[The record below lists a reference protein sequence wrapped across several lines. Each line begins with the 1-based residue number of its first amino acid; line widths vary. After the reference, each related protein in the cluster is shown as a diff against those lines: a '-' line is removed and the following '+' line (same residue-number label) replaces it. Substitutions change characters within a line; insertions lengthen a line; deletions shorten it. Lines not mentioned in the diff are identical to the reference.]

1 MNKYPLLVFLV
12 LLLLGASCSSKKKLV
27 NTQPATVD
35 YEWMTAKATMD
46 LSAPGAE
53 FKNVSGIVQMRR
65 DSVIWISA
73 SAFMGMEN
81 VRALVTQDSVVMIN
95 RVDQTYFVEP
105 LEEVAAK
112 FQWPATLR
120 EIQAKLLGEHA
131 ELRFGP
137 YTAKIR
143 YSDIHWNE
151 PTTFP
156 IKINKNYERIKL

>member
-1 MNKYPLLVFLV
+1 MKKHPLIVFLV

-27 NTQPATVD
+27 NTQPATMA

-46 LSAPGAE
+46 LSAPGVE
-53 FKNVSGIVQMRR
+53 LNNVSGMVRMRR

-105 LEEVAAK
+105 LEEMAAK
-112 FQWPATLR
+112 FQWPTTIQ

-143 YSDIHWNE
+143 YTDIHWDE

-156 IKINKNYERIKL
+156 IKVNKNYERIKL